1 MYSSLLLVQV
11 YSIELLGVVCQACKR
26 QLDIIHSALC
36 PDECQQNGLESHAQQ
51 QRIPRMVEPYQLI
64 RALFILLQNPLNGEP
79 SVHFVSVHHSM
90 RGQLCTL

>member
-1 MYSSLLLVQV
+1 MYSNFLLMQV

-36 PDECQQNGLESHAQQ
+36 PDERQQNGLESHAQQ

-64 RALFILLQNPLNGEP
+64 RALFILLQNPLNGEH
-79 SVHFVSVHHSM
+79 SVHCLLVHHSN
-90 RGQLCTL
+90 

>member
-26 QLDIIHSALC
+26 QLDIIHSAMC
-36 PDECQQNGLESHAQQ
+36 PDERQQNGLESHAQQ

-64 RALFILLQNPLNGEP
+64 RALFVLLQNPLNGER
-79 SVHFVSVHHSM
+79 SVHFAPVHHSM
-90 RGQLCTL
+90 